1 MEVVYCEWLDRVI
14 QNSEHSFANTER
26 ESTHSTTD
34 PMLVNRII
42 CWLLAA
48 VCCLLSAVCCLAGWL
63 ENPIHDPSKI
73 PDQQLL

>member
-48 VCCLLSAVCCLAGWL
+48 GCWLAGWL